1 MPCSPS
7 CLKPIA
13 GSGTMVTQSDSNY
26 KEVITTSTIR
36 VEGEN
41 PSMAIRLEYDD
52 DQTGDLIVNL
62 VPELRKR
69 IKIAAEQSGLS
80 VQEYVSL
87 ILKQT
92 VPPIDFAERR
102 SGRLNRAAVEK
113 LLQTREAIQ

>member
-1 MPCSPS
+1 
-7 CLKPIA
+7 
-13 GSGTMVTQSDSNY
+13 
-26 KEVITTSTIR
+26 
-36 VEGEN
+36 
-41 PSMAIRLEYDD
+41 MAIRLEYDD

-113 LLQTREAIQ
+113 LLQTREAIQRAHPGQVFDDSVELLRQAREVRTRELEQR